1 MASDRN
7 ADRSYIE
14 RGSRRS
20 ADYGIEPERV
30 FSRRILEGPELAE
43 RLARRK
49 DLIVAAEPFI
59 AGLHGFLR
67 GSGFFAILTDDEGCI
82 LSVLGDENILAEAF
96 ALRMVPG
103 AFMDESNIGT
113 NAMGTA
119 LAEGHPVQVSGHEHF
134 IKAYHRWTCSGAP
147 IRDAEGRIVGSLDL
161 TGSRD
166 EVHLHTLGMVVAAVA
181 AIEKTLALN
190 ARNEILLE
198 QRRFTETLLDSIA
211 AGILSAD
218 LEGRILTAN
227 SQAPEMFGY
236 SSGELL
242 DLGMEALLPAWDE
255 VRLACIEGRPFAT
268 DDVRVNVRSNRLY
281 FNLATYPI
289 IGRDGGPKA
298 IILVF
303 KDVKRVRKHANE
315 IMGRKAI
322 YTFDKIVGRSRA
334 LSEAVAFAKKVADSR
349 STILITGESGTGKEI
364 FAQAIQNASARRDE
378 AFVVLN
384 CGAIPPTLI
393 ESELFGYAEGAFTG
407 ARRGGQPGKFEIADG
422 GTLFLDEIGE
432 MPLELQIRLLRVI
445 EEGTITR
452 IGDSRE
458 IPVDVRIIAA
468 SNKDLKEE
476 VAKGLFRMDL
486 FYRLNVLPIRLPAL
500 RERRDDIPLLVDFY
514 MNKLSRKLNK
524 KPVAIGEDYLARLVA
539 LQWPGNIREL
549 ENMLELII
557 NSEVLP
563 AVGTV
568 GAAGGPAAGSGLGAA
583 AGAGLGAAAGA
594 GLGAAAG
601 AGLDAAAGADR
612 GADAS
617 TEAGRSTMAVTG
629 GGSAPVGRS
638 GAARAPTLLAAEEE
652 TIRAALREAH
662 NNISLAAR
670 RLGIGRNTLY
680 RKMERFGIA
689 CSVMEQ
695 RSITEQ
701 DARSSLS

>member
-1 MASDRN
+1 MVPDRN

-30 FSRRILEGPELAE
+30 FSRRILEGAELAE

-49 DLIVAAEPFI
+49 DLIVAAEPFV
-59 AGLHGFLR
+59 AGLYGFLR

-166 EVHLHTLGMVVAAVA
+166 EVHLHTLGMVVAAVS

-190 ARNEILLE
+190 ARNEALLE
-198 QRRFTETLLDSIA
+198 QRRFIETLLDSIA

-236 SSGELL
+236 SREELL
-242 DLGMEALLPAWDE
+242 ALGMDALLPGWNE
-255 VRLACIEGRPFAT
+255 VRLACVEGRPFAN
-268 DDVRVNVRSNRLY
+268 DDVRVDVRSNRLY

-289 IGRDGGPKA
+289 LDRNGRPEA

-322 YTFDKIVGRSRA
+322 YTFDKIIGQSRA

-384 CGAIPPTLI
+384 CGAIPSTLI

-432 MPLELQIRLLRVI
+432 MPLELQVRLLRVI

-452 IGDSRE
+452 VGDSRE

-476 VAKGLFRMDL
+476 VSRGLFRMDL
-486 FYRLNVLPIRLPAL
+486 FYRLNVLPIHLPAL

-514 MNKLSRKLNK
+514 MKKLSRKLNK
-524 KPVAIGEDYLARLVA
+524 KPVTIGDDYLARLVA
-539 LQWPGNIREL
+539 QDWPGNIREL

-563 AVGTV
+563 SLGTPAEPQ
-568 GAAGGPAAGSGLGAA
+568 GEGEGDTEGKEQSEGRAAGRDIAPSAGR
-583 AGAGLGAAAGA
+583 GAGTDGA
-594 GLGAAAG
+594 
-601 AGLDAAAGADR
+601 DAAAR
-612 GADAS
+612 
-617 TEAGRSTMAVTG
+617 
-629 GGSAPVGRS
+629 P
-638 GAARAPTLLAAEEE
+638 ARAPTLLAAEEE
-652 TIRAALREAH
+652 TVRAALRDAG

-680 RKMERFGIA
+680 RKMERFGIV
-689 CSVMEQ
+689 CSETEQRSVMEQ
-695 RSITEQ
+695 AAQVKVS
-701 DARSSLS
+701 

>member
-1 MASDRN
+1 MVPDRN

-30 FSRRILEGPELAE
+30 FSRRILEGAELAE

-49 DLIVAAEPFI
+49 DLIVAAEPFV
-59 AGLHGFLR
+59 AGLYGFLR

-166 EVHLHTLGMVVAAVA
+166 EVHLHTLGMVVAAVS

-190 ARNEILLE
+190 ARNEALLE

-236 SSGELL
+236 SREELL
-242 DLGMEALLPAWDE
+242 ALGMDALLPGWNE
-255 VRLACIEGRPFAT
+255 VRLACVEGRPFAN
-268 DDVRVNVRSNRLY
+268 DDVRVDVRSNRLY

-289 IGRDGGPKA
+289 LDRNGRPEA

-322 YTFDKIVGRSRA
+322 YTFDKIIGQSRA

-384 CGAIPPTLI
+384 CGAIPSTLI

-432 MPLELQIRLLRVI
+432 MPLELQVRLLRVI

-452 IGDSRE
+452 VGDSRE

-476 VAKGLFRMDL
+476 VSRGLFRMDL
-486 FYRLNVLPIRLPAL
+486 FYRLNVLPIHLPAL

-514 MNKLSRKLNK
+514 MKKLSRKLNK
-524 KPVAIGEDYLARLVA
+524 KPVTIGDDYLARLVA
-539 LQWPGNIREL
+539 QDWPGNIREL

-563 AVGTV
+563 SLGTPAEPQ
-568 GAAGGPAAGSGLGAA
+568 GEGEGDTEGKEQSEGRAAGRDIAPSAGR
-583 AGAGLGAAAGA
+583 GAGTDGA
-594 GLGAAAG
+594 
-601 AGLDAAAGADR
+601 DAAAR
-612 GADAS
+612 
-617 TEAGRSTMAVTG
+617 
-629 GGSAPVGRS
+629 P
-638 GAARAPTLLAAEEE
+638 ARAPTLLAAEEE
-652 TIRAALREAH
+652 TVRAALRDAG

-680 RKMERFGIA
+680 RKMERFGIV
-689 CSVMEQ
+689 CSETEQRSVMEQ
-695 RSITEQ
+695 AAQVKVS
-701 DARSSLS
+701 

>member
-1 MASDRN
+1 MVAPERGS
-7 ADRSYIE
+7 DRSYIA

-20 ADYGIEPERV
+20 ADYGVEPERI
-30 FSRRILEGPELAE
+30 FSRRLLEGAELAS

-49 DLIVAAEPFI
+49 DLIVAAEPFV
-59 AGLHGFLR
+59 AGLYGFLR
-67 GSGFFAILTDDEGCI
+67 GSGFFAILTDEEGCI
-82 LSVLGDENILAEAF
+82 LSVLGDEAILAEAF

-103 AFMDESNIGT
+103 AYMDESSIGT

-119 LAEGHPVQVSGHEHF
+119 LAEGRPVQVSGEEHF

-161 TGSRD
+161 TGGKD
-166 EVHLHTLGMVVAAVA
+166 QVHLHTLGMVVAAVA

-190 ARNEILLE
+190 ARNEALLE
-198 QRRFTETLLDSIA
+198 QRRFNETLLDSIA

-218 LEGRILTAN
+218 LDGRILTAN

-236 SSGELL
+236 SREELL
-242 DLGMEALLPAWDE
+242 ELGMEALLPGWNE
-255 VRLACIEGRPFAT
+255 VRLACLEGRPFAN
-268 DDVRVNVRSNRLY
+268 DDVRVDVRSNRLY

-289 IGRDGGPKA
+289 IGRNGRAEA

-322 YTFDKIVGRSRA
+322 YTFEKIVGQSRA
-334 LSEAVAFAKKVADSR
+334 IAEAVAFAKKVADSR

-364 FAQAIQNASARRDE
+364 FAQAIQNASSRRDE

-384 CGAIPPTLI
+384 CGAIPSTLI

-432 MPLELQIRLLRVI
+432 MPLELQVRLLRVI

-452 IGDSRE
+452 VGDSRE

-476 VAKGLFRMDL
+476 VARGLFRMDL
-486 FYRLNVLPIRLPAL
+486 FYRLNVLPIHLPAL
-500 RERRDDIPLLVDFY
+500 RERREDIPLLVDFY
-514 MNKLSRKLNK
+514 MGKLSRKLNK
-524 KPVAIGEDYLARLVA
+524 KPVAIGPDYLEALVA
-539 LQWPGNIREL
+539 QDWPGNIREL

-557 NSEVLP
+557 NSERLP
-563 AVGTV
+563 PLRGEGFRPQSAAQATGGRGGTWALREDEPTQP
-568 GAAGGPAAGSGLGAA
+568 GSAGG
-583 AGAGLGAAAGA
+583 
-594 GLGAAAG
+594 
-601 AGLDAAAGADR
+601 
-612 GADAS
+612 
-617 TEAGRSTMAVTG
+617 RS
-629 GGSAPVGRS
+629 S
-638 GAARAPTLLAAEEE
+638 PTLLEAEENL
-652 TIRAALREAH
+652 IRQALLDAGNNVSRAAK
-662 NNISLAAR
+662 

-689 CSVMEQ
+689 PGAPEFRSIMEQ
-695 RSITEQ
+695 SSRMEQ
-701 DARSSLS
+701 EIGTGL

>member
-1 MASDRN
+1 MVPDRST
-7 ADRSYIE
+7 DRSYIE

-30 FSRRILEGPELAE
+30 FSRRILEGAELAE

-49 DLIVAAEPFI
+49 DLIVAAEPFV
-59 AGLHGFLR
+59 AGLHSFLR

-103 AFMDESNIGT
+103 AFMDESSIGT

-147 IRDAEGRIVGSLDL
+147 IRDSNGRIVGSLDL
-161 TGSRD
+161 TGSKD

-190 ARNEILLE
+190 ARNEALLE

-218 LEGRILTAN
+218 LDGRVLTAN

-236 SSGELL
+236 SHQELL
-242 DLGMEALLPAWDE
+242 GLGMEAWLPSWSE
-255 VRLACIEGRPFAT
+255 VRLACVEGRPFAN
-268 DDVRVNVRSNRLY
+268 DEARVNVRSNRLY

-289 IGRDGGPKA
+289 LDRGGKPEA

-322 YTFDKIVGRSRA
+322 YTFDKIIGKSRA
-334 LSEAVAFAKKVADSR
+334 IMEAVGFAKKVADSR

-364 FAQAIQNASARRDE
+364 FAQAIQNASSRRDE

-384 CGAIPPTLI
+384 CGAIPSTLI

-432 MPLELQIRLLRVI
+432 MPLELQVRLLRVI
-445 EEGTITR
+445 VEGTITR
-452 IGDSRE
+452 VGDSRE

-476 VAKGLFRMDL
+476 VARGLFRMDL
-486 FYRLNVLPIRLPAL
+486 FYRLNVLPIHLPAL

-524 KPVAIGEDYLARLVA
+524 KPIAIGPEYLALMVA
-539 LQWPGNIREL
+539 QDWPGNIREL

-557 NSEVLP
+557 NSEELP
-563 AVGTV
+563 ASRMPP
-568 GAAGGPAAGSGLGAA
+568 APGGMNGG
-583 AGAGLGAAAGA
+583 
-594 GLGAAAG
+594 
-601 AGLDAAAGADR
+601 
-612 GADAS
+612 
-617 TEAGRSTMAVTG
+617 GRSTNGEQVEFSS
-629 GGSAPVGRS
+629 GSEGQAKG
-638 GAARAPTLLAAEEE
+638 PTLLAAEEE
-652 TIRAALREAH
+652 TVRAALRESG

-689 CSVMEQ
+689 CSE
-695 RSITEQ
+695 TEQ
-701 DARSSLS
+701 CSTIEQVSISEVS